1 MTLPQT
7 IEKMRGAKGS
17 KVRLTIV
24 RADKAPVEV
33 TIARDII
40 RVKSVKYHL
49 DKDNIGYIR
58 ITRFQDDTAE
68 ELKRAVL
75 DIKAKF
81 AADQQKAFVLDLR
94 NNPGGLL
101 DQAVKVAGMFLEGG
115 EVVSVRD
122 RNNTEMQKYRA
133 LSGDVLGR
141 SPLIV
146 LINGGTAAGAEIVA
160 GALQDQK
167 RAKLVGTKSFGNGI
181 QQTIFPL
188 QNGGA
193 IRIATARFLTP
204 AGQTIDGQGIKP
216 DSNVDQPTD
225 GASTQAA
232 FGKNGEDFQYDYAV
246 RLLKR

>member
-1 MTLPQT
+1 
-7 IEKMRGAKGS
+7 
-17 KVRLTIV
+17 
-24 RADKAPVEV
+24 
-33 TIARDII
+33 
-40 RVKSVKYHL
+40 
-49 DKDNIGYIR
+49 
-58 ITRFQDDTAE
+58 
-68 ELKRAVL
+68 
-75 DIKAKF
+75 
-81 AADQQKAFVLDLR
+81 
-94 NNPGGLL
+94 
-101 DQAVKVAGMFLEGG
+101 
-115 EVVSVRD
+115 
-122 RNNTEMQKYRA
+122 MQKYRA

-216 DSNVDQPTD
+216 DLNVDQPTD

>member
-24 RADKAPVEV
+24 RADKAPVEF

-40 RVKSVKYHL
+40 RVNSVNNHL

-101 DQAVKVAGMFLEGG
+101 DQAVKVAGMFLEGERSFQFG
-115 EVVSVRD
+115 IETTPRCKSTGRFPA
-122 RNNTEMQKYRA
+122 TCLA
-133 LSGDVLGR
+133 AVL
-141 SPLIV
+141 
-146 LINGGTAAGAEIVA
+146 
-160 GALQDQK
+160 
-167 RAKLVGTKSFGNGI
+167 
-181 QQTIFPL
+181 
-188 QNGGA
+188 
-193 IRIATARFLTP
+193 
-204 AGQTIDGQGIKP
+204 
-216 DSNVDQPTD
+216 
-225 GASTQAA
+225 
-232 FGKNGEDFQYDYAV
+232 
-246 RLLKR
+246 